1 MMKNRVVAL
10 ITIIGTLAI
19 GSCIFQNDPLKPNS
33 PPVIEFSD
41 PSWRYHA
48 FVAPD
53 SCLFSIRAVDAD
65 GDMVDYRFV
74 IGDSVLGT
82 SDKIM
87 FFATDSGYY
96 HLQAYAMDGSAH
108 ATRSWIFTVDEEYNE
123 PPFIIGFL
131 PPQREISCTVGET
144 LVFTF
149 SVIDDKM
156 ESLQYTFELTK
167 IGETGTRRYYG
178 SQTLEYRFLERG
190 DFKLKGMVWDGQYG
204 DTTHWNVGVT
214 GYPDTIAPA
223 AIIDLEGRTGD
234 NLGSVWITWTATGD
248 DGATGTASSYEVR
261 TSTEPILTE
270 EDWTEASRK
279 NGTPDPA
286 PAGTRESMVVRA
298 LNPGT
303 YVYVTMRA
311 IDDFFNYSPIGNCIH
326 LLVRGIDAS
335 GYVRNMLDGEPIGGI
350 MVVSHTQYAT
360 TNAAGAYLLKN
371 LPYYVS
377 HIRVTDDDVFGYTG
391 DYYDCFHIV
400 YNPEPSISQ
409 NFWVMPVLDLVNIEN
424 PKSYGGKF
432 IQFFKEVTETSGRFN
447 KPTIYRG
454 WDHWPLTVYNPEKTY
469 QDIDLQAAARGAM
482 DEWEA
487 MTGLDLFIEV
497 DYQSGANVRI
507 VYNDTLDQKHHYETV
522 AWNPDGTPKTRS
534 VYIFPSN
541 TSVSVTR
548 FAHLV
553 YAHELGHV
561 LGFLVHSN
569 DPGHIMLGLTRP
581 PEEHVT
587 IDEAR
592 VIQILYHA
600 PYIFDYGTVIE
611 E

>member
-1 MMKNRVVAL
+1 MMKNRVATL

-19 GSCIFQNDPLKPNS
+19 GSCIFQNDPLKPNN
-33 PPVIEFSD
+33 PPVIEFSH
-41 PSWRYHA
+41 PPQRYLQ
-48 FVAPD
+48 FTAPD

-65 GDMVDYRFV
+65 GDMVNYRFV
-74 IGDSVLGT
+74 IGDSVLGSSET
-82 SDKIM
+82 VM
-87 FFATDSGYY
+87 FFASDSGYY
-96 HLQAYAMDGSAH
+96 HLQAFAMDGSAH
-108 ATRSWIFTVDEEYNE
+108 ATRSWYIAVDEEYNE
-123 PPFIIGFL
+123 PPFIIGYL
-131 PPQREISCTVGET
+131 PPQRDISCTVGQT

-149 SVIDDKM
+149 SVVDDDM
-156 ESLQYTFELTK
+156 ESLQYTFELKK
-167 IGETGTRRYYG
+167 IGETGTRRFYG
-178 SQTLEYRFLERG
+178 SPTLEHRFLERG
-190 DFKLKGMVWDGQYG
+190 EFRLNGMVWDGQYG
-204 DTTHWNVGVT
+204 DTTHWNIGVT
-214 GYPDTIAPA
+214 GYPDTIAPG

-248 DGATGTASSYEVR
+248 DGADGTASSYEVR

-303 YVYVTMRA
+303 YVYITMRA
-311 IDDFFNYSPIGNCIH
+311 IDDFFNYSPLGNCIL

-335 GYVRNMLDGEPIGGI
+335 GYVHNMLDGEPIGDI
-350 MVVSHTQYAT
+350 MVASHAQYTT
-360 TNAAGAYLLKN
+360 TNDEGTYLLKN

-391 DYYDCFHIV
+391 DYYDCIHIV
-400 YNPEPSISQ
+400 YNPESSISH
-409 NFWVMPVLDLVNIEN
+409 NFWVMPAMGMEN
-424 PKSYGGKF
+424 TKNNTYDNRF
-432 IQFFKEVTETSGRFN
+432 ILFFKEVTETSGRFN

-454 WDHWPLTVYNPEKTY
+454 WNHWPLTVYNPEKTY
-469 QDIDLQAAARGAM
+469 QDIDLQEAARGAM

-487 MTGLDLFIEV
+487 MTGLDLFLEV

-507 VYNDTLDQKHHYETV
+507 VYDDTLDYKHRYETV
-522 AWNPDGTPKTRS
+522 AWNPDGTPKTRLI
-534 VYIFPSN
+534 YIYPSN

-569 DPGHIMLGLTRP
+569 DPGHLMLGLTRP
-581 PEEHVT
+581 SQEHVT
-587 IDEAR
+587 ADEAK
-592 VIQILYHA
+592 VIKLLYHA
-600 PYIFDYGTVIE
+600 PCIFDFGTVIE